1 MRFVAPHLIALGLLL
16 ACPSLAVAADD
27 SAACTAR
34 HAEITKQAAAFNG
47 EARIKRLIDAD
58 LSRALREQA
67 EGDSDECIEALDHA
81 TKLLAG
87 DM

>member
-1 MRFVAPHLIALGLLL
+1 MRFIALSLF
-16 ACPSLAVAADD
+16 LAVPALAFAAPADD

-47 EARIKRLIDAD
+47 EARVKRLIDAD
-58 LSRALREQA
+58 LKRALREQA